1 MLYNYGNYPD
11 IVSKFNHKPFFPEEH
26 NIFKAFELC
35 PFEKTKV
42 VIIGQ
47 DPYHGPNQAM
57 GLSFSVPQHI
67 KIPPSLRNIFKELYS
82 DLKIEK
88 THGDL
93 TSWAEQGVLLLNSV
107 LTVEPGKPNSH
118 KNIGWESFTDEIIH
132 ILNSKKEN
140 IVFILWGKYAQKKAS
155 AVDSKKHLVLCAH
168 HPSPL
173 SANRGGFFGCKHFS
187 QCNEY
192 LISKQLD
199 PIHW

>member
-1 MLYNYGNYPD
+1 MVYITKNPD
-11 IVSKFNHKPFFPEEH
+11 IISKINHLPFFPEEQ
-26 NIFKAFELC
+26 NIFKAIELC

-47 DPYHGPNQAM
+47 DPYHGANQAM

-82 DLKIEK
+82 DLQIEK

-118 KNIGWESFTDEIIH
+118 KNIGWESITDDIIN